1 MILTVTPNTAIDR
14 TIEVPHF
21 HVGGTLKGRV
31 VARSPAGKGVNASRT
46 LAALDTPSAVSG
58 FVGAEDEPAF
68 RRSFDHTPARVD
80 LVPVS
85 QPTRRDTTLI
95 DPVNATVTH
104 VREQGFTI
112 DGQDLA
118 RLEAKL
124 DEVLPTVS
132 TVVIA
137 GSLPPGMDGDA
148 LAARIAQCKRAGARV
163 CVDANGPGL
172 AAAVEEGCALIKP
185 NAEELAGITGRP
197 VHWAED
203 AAGQARTLLGQ
214 VEIVVVSLAE
224 EGAVCVTSEGTWQ
237 GRVLVPQDQVVNTVG
252 CGDAFVGGF
261 LYGLD
266 RGVDMADCL
275 AMALACGS
283 ANALTAS
290 AGTVDARA
298 VERLRAQVNL
308 RQMGLGTVS

>member
-31 VARSPAGKGVNASRT
+31 VARAPAGKGVNVSRT
-46 LAALDTPSAVSG
+46 LAALGAGSVVSG
-58 FVGAEDEPAF
+58 FVGAEDEAAF
-68 RRSFDHTPARVD
+68 RRSFDHTPARVE
-80 LVPVS
+80 LAPVS
-85 QPTRRDTTLI
+85 QPTRQDTTLI
-95 DPVNATVTH
+95 DPANGTVTH
-104 VREQGFTI
+104 VRERGFTV
-112 DGQDLA
+112 DAHDLA

-124 DEVLPTVS
+124 DEVLPAVS
-132 TVVIA
+132 IVVIA
-137 GSLPPGMDGDA
+137 GSLPPGMDGGA

-172 AAAVEEGCALIKP
+172 AAAVQEGCALIKP
-185 NAEELAGITGRP
+185 NAEELADLTGRP
-197 VHWAED
+197 VRSAQD
-203 AAGQARTLLGQ
+203 AAQQARTLLDQ
-214 VEIVVVSLAE
+214 VDVVVVSLAE
-224 EGAVCVTSEGTWQ
+224 EGAVCVTSRGAWQ

-266 RGVDMADCL
+266 RGDAIPDCL

-290 AGTVDARA
+290 AGTVDADA
-298 VERLRAQVNL
+298 VERLRAQVDL
-308 RQMGLGTVS
+308 RQMASGTLS